1 LTSNTVVGNNIAYNY
16 IGTCFVASSD
26 NKLFHNNFVENQRQV
41 YIWTESGYCF
51 NVWDDGYPSGGNYW
65 SNYSGEDID
74 HDGIGD
80 TPYIIDPLN
89 KDEFPLTGR
98 FSTFNVSLPD
108 GTSYNINIT
117 SNSTLSNLQFSLQDR
132 VLSFDVEGEAGSAGF
147 CRVAVPLSLMWCDYA
162 DEWIVI
168 VGDQSVQPH
177 IIEHGNCTYI
187 YINFTH
193 CKKTVEIRSSHVI
206 SEFPS
211 KTIMPLIMI
220 VVVLTSIIHHYKR
233 NIRPVKKAV

>member
-1 LTSNTVVGNNIAYNY
+1 VVGNNIAYNY

-51 NVWDDGYPSGGNYW
+51 NMWDDGYPSGGNYW
-65 SNYSGEDID
+65 SNYNGEDAD

-80 TPYIIDPLN
+80 APYVIDPLN

-98 FSTFNVSLPD
+98 FSTFNASLPD

-117 SNSTLSNLQFSLQDR
+117 SNSTLSSFQFSSQDR
-132 VLSFDVEGEAGSAGF
+132 VLSFDVEGEAGTAGF
-147 CRVAVPLSLMWCDYA
+147 CRVAIPLSLMWCDDYE
-162 DEWIVI
+162 EWTITV
-168 VGDQSVQPH
+168 DNYSVQPY
-177 IIEHGNCTYI
+177 IIEHDNCTYF
-187 YINFTH
+187 YINYTH
-193 CKKTVEIRSSHVI
+193 CKKTVEIRTGPIV

-211 KTIMPLIMI
+211 KMIMPLIMI
-220 VVVLTSIIHHYKR
+220 VAVLTTMIRRRKSKR
-233 NIRPVKKAV
+233 QHDSVKKAV